1 MKNADSHV
9 SIKPAKKYQID
20 TPICSVAALSETHFA
35 LASVGDGKIKLFDS
49 STKTI
54 NTYPA
59 HSGPITFLTKIR
71 AVFSGDQVNP
81 TPKFDDQNSRKGFDC
96 FSFSWF
102 DGFTS
107 PAWLLKTYSAILV
120 FQIKWIH
127 SNSSSHPWH
136 ARWITYCHRWQSWWS
151 VDLELSWIAI
161 SLSYP
166 R

>member
-81 TPKFDDQNSRKGFDC
+81 TPKFD
-96 FSFSWF
+96 
-102 DGFTS
+102 
-107 PAWLLKTYSAILV
+107 
-120 FQIKWIH
+120 
-127 SNSSSHPWH
+127 
-136 ARWITYCHRWQSWWS
+136 
-151 VDLELSWIAI
+151 ELSNTTSKIAEKVLI
-161 SLSYP
+161 ASASADLTVLLLQHDC
-166 R
+166 